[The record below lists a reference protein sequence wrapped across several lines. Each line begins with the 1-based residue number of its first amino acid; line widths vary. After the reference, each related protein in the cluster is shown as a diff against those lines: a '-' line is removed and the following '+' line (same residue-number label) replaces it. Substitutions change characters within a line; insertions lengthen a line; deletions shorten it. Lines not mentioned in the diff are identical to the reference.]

1 MLLDTMRF
9 DGTWVVITG
18 AAGGIGAAT
27 CRAFS
32 ELGAG
37 IVLAGRTA
45 ETLEEVA
52 ASLDGPSRVFPLDV
66 TDAEAVDGLAAMTR
80 EEGLDVRVIVNNAGT
95 NMLRG
100 ILDIE
105 PEAWRGMI
113 ALGLDSIY
121 LMSRAFLPQL
131 MERRQTSIVNIAS
144 TFGLMGWPEVPSYSA
159 ARGGVIALT
168 RQLAVDFGPKGVRI
182 NTICPGPTLSPRVA
196 GYLEGGAID
205 ADRLLGSVPLG
216 RFATC
221 EEVAN
226 VIAFVAGEGASF
238 IHGATITVDG
248 GQTSF

>member
-1 MLLDTMRF
+1 MLLDAMRF
-9 DGTWVVITG
+9 DGKWVVITG

-37 IVLAGRTA
+37 VVLAGRTTQ
-45 ETLEEVA
+45 TLEDVA
-52 ASLDGPSRVFPLDV
+52 ASLPGPNRVIQVDV
-66 TDAEAVDGLAAMTR
+66 TDAASVEELAAATR
-80 EEGLDVRVIVNNAGT
+80 REDLDVRVIVNNAGT
-95 NMLRG
+95 NLLRG
-100 ILDIE
+100 ILDVD
-105 PEAWRGMI
+105 PAAWREMI

-131 MERRQTSIVNIAS
+131 MERRPASIVNIAS

-168 RQLAVDFGPKGVRI
+168 RQLAVDFGSKGVRI

-205 ADRLLGSVPLG
+205 SDRLLGSVPLG

-226 VIAFVAGEGASF
+226 VIAFVAGEAASF
-238 IHGATITVDG
+238 VHGSTITVDG